1 MDADETR
8 ESGKRRGYND
18 GLKRGLCSSDT
29 AQNARACGLSAGCRS
44 DSHSHSHSH
53 SYCHPHTGSCG
64 SDEDTTWGD
73 KEEEG
78 GISEFLPSLL
88 GITGIALGFILRR
101 MGYSAYRIPFFM
113 ASVFAG
119 YPVARA
125 GIRAL
130 LAGRGADINLLT
142 TIAGIGAMM
151 LGEWAEGAA
160 VLTLFSIGEYLED
173 KAGERTRKS
182 IRELMDLA
190 PATARVKREGGFKEV
205 PFHDVVPGD
214 VVVVLPG
221 ERISVDGNVLSG
233 ESSVNEAPIT
243 GESVPVDKS
252 AGSQVF
258 AGTLNGEGA
267 LEIVATKGAR
277 DTTLSRII
285 AMVEEAQSR
294 QAKSQRLVDAF
305 ARYWTPAMLA
315 LSVLVAIGVPLV
327 SGQAFRPW
335 IYRGLTILIVS
346 CPCSLVISTPV
357 TVVAAIARAAR
368 GGVLIKG
375 GIHLEELGQV
385 KAVAFDK
392 TGTVTL
398 GRMIV
403 EDVVRAKRCVVS
415 EKKDDIGSE
424 KEPEA
429 GETDGQQ
436 NCDPGGERDER
447 AVLAIAAAVESRS
460 EHPLAR
466 AVVEAA
472 RLRGVEFTPG
482 EGFFAVRGKGARAS
496 VGGEEAFVGSDE
508 LFRDEGIPVPEDL
521 MKLGDAMRAS
531 GKTVVFVGTRKGVKG
546 MLGISDSVRP
556 EAREAL
562 GKLQEKGLELVM
574 LTGDDRKTAETVA
587 TRLGLTKFLS
597 NLLPEDKV
605 HAIQRLKYEVGPV
618 AMVGDGVNDAPSLA
632 EATVGIAMGRG
643 TDIALEAADVTLMR
657 NDLNAIPW
665 AIDLARKARA
675 LIIQNVAFSIAVKVL
690 ALVLVFGGILPLW
703 VAVMAD
709 SGASVAVTLNGL
721 RILRHS

>member
-8 ESGKRRGYND
+8 ESGKRPGYNH
-18 GLKRGLCSSDT
+18 GLKHGLCSSDT

-44 DSHSHSHSH
+44 DPHSNSHSH

-73 KEEEG
+73 EEEEG

-190 PATARVKREGGFKEV
+190 PATARVKREGGFEEV

-398 GRMIV
+398 GRMTV
-403 EDVVRAKRCVVS
+403 EDVVRTKGRVVS
-415 EKKDDIGSE
+415 EREDDVGSE

-482 EGFFAVRGKGARAS
+482 EGFFAVRGRGARAS
-496 VGGEEAFVGSDE
+496 VGGEEAFVGSEE

-521 MKLGDAMRAS
+521 VKLGDDMRAS
-531 GKTVVFVGTRKGVKG
+531 GKTVVFVGTRKGVSG

-562 GKLQEKGLELVM
+562 GKLREKGLELVM
-574 LTGDDRKTAETVA
+574 LTGDDRRTAETVA